1 MHEEDQVMA
10 KRRRSTAGVVL
21 AAAALMV
28 AACQGGAATAAPST
42 AVDFLLPSGPGIAFW
57 PAVVADE
64 LGYFEEEGLD
74 VTIQGTDG
82 GPFVVQQVAAGASEF
97 GLGAGGSILLGY
109 EQEENY
115 QLVYDFS
122 THNVF
127 DIWVLEDSD
136 IQSLADLEGRT
147 LGVKDLADGS
157 VADATVLLLKEDLVF
172 GESVPVVTL
181 GEGGAIHAQA
191 LLDGTVDAFTV
202 AWDEIPG
209 LRAALEA
216 EGKGLRC
223 IECGAESIR
232 GSQAVMAPKA
242 FIESNPEAVEGMGR
256 ALAKARLFGVTNPEA
271 ARLIVKGVNPEE
283 QLDDEVARAIFD
295 LALERTA
302 PWEGLRVG
310 EVSQEAWDRTMQVLL
325 LPGSPTALTGPI
337 DLGAAINNSFVDAY
351 QDFDATAVE
360 QEARDYQPSAQ
371 PSAS

>member
-1 MHEEDQVMA
+1 MTVSM
-10 KRRRSTAGVVL
+10 RRLRGALLAGALLTAS
-21 AAAALMV
+21 
-28 AACQGGAATAAPST
+28 ACTSAPSAAP
-42 AVDFLLPSGPGIAFW
+42 AADFLLPSGPGIAFW
-57 PAVVADE
+57 TAVVADE

-82 GPFVVQQVAAGASEF
+82 GPFVVQQIAAGAAEF

-109 EQEENY
+109 EQEQNY

-127 DIWVLEDSD
+127 DIWVLEASD
-136 IQSLADLEGRT
+136 IQSLADMEGRT

-191 LLDGTVDAFTV
+191 LIDGTVDAFTV

-209 LRAALEA
+209 LRAALQA
-216 EGKGLRC
+216 EGHGLRC

-232 GSQAVMAPKA
+232 GSQAVMVPKSFVDA
-242 FIESNPEAVEGMGR
+242 NPALVEGMGR

-271 ARLIVKGVNPEE
+271 ARLIVKEVSPEE
-283 QLDDEVARAIFD
+283 QIDDDVAKAIFE

-302 PWEGLRVG
+302 PWQGLRVG
-310 EVSQEAWDRTMQVLL
+310 EVSEQAWQRTMEILL
-325 LPGSPTALTGPI
+325 LPGAPTALSGPI
-337 DLGAAINNSFVDAY
+337 DLGAAINNSFVEAY
-351 QDFDATAVE
+351 QDFDNAAIEE
-360 QEARDYQPSAQ
+360 QARNYQAGS
-371 PSAS
+371 